1 MSTTTPASESDR
13 QRNLLFMTRPALWPQ
28 WPFLPLVRRR
38 PGREDECGVLCDV
51 LGLNGPAGH
60 SATVHIANLFTLPG
74 RLEEILA
81 LPKEVHDLPEGAIRS
96 LEMAR

>member
-1 MSTTTPASESDR
+1 MSTTTPASEHDR
-13 QRNLLFMTRPALWPQ
+13 QRNLLFMSRPALWPQ

-38 PGREDECGVLCDV
+38 PGRADECGVLG
-51 LGLNGPAGH
+51 LGGPAGH

-81 LPKEVHDLPEGAIRS
+81 LPKEVHDLPEEVYEAGWRID
-96 LEMAR
+96 

>member
-1 MSTTTPASESDR
+1 MSQTTAGPDAER
-13 QRNLLFMTRPALWPQ
+13 ARNLLFMTRPGLWPQ

-60 SATVHIANLFTLPG
+60 SATVYIANLFTLPA
-74 RLEEILA
+74 RLVEILA
-81 LPKEVHDLPEGAIRS
+81 LPKEVHDLPEEVYEAGWRID
-96 LEMAR
+96 

>member
-74 RLEEILA
+74 CLAEILA
-81 LPKEVHDLPEGAIRS
+81 LPGEAHDAPEEVYEAGWRID
-96 LEMAR
+96 